1 MSVGFIGFPNVGK
14 STLVNAL
21 LDAWAP
27 LDTVRVAASAS
38 PGKTKHLQ
46 SVLVQ
51 QEGRKVCLID
61 CPGLVLPSVVSSR
74 AEMVCGGVLSIHT
87 LRDVLAPVQL
97 VCDTVRRAVIQDIY
111 GLTLPRYS
119 RRALACREPRS
130 PLSALDHMREAR
142 IKMLRSAVMQAE
154 TSYEGRTGAGGAL
167 TTAHGGYKGVDDG
180 LVTARHGLSHM
191 DEGPY
196 RAEQLLDAFC
206 IQRGLVQQNSGLPDY
221 NRAARLILADY
232 LSGKLPHWALPP

>member
-1 MSVGFIGFPNVGK
+1 
-14 STLVNAL
+14 
-21 LDAWAP
+21 
-27 LDTVRVAASAS
+27 
-38 PGKTKHLQ
+38 
-46 SVLVQ
+46 
-51 QEGRKVCLID
+51 
-61 CPGLVLPSVVSSR
+61 
-74 AEMVCGGVLSIHT
+74 
-87 LRDVLAPVQL
+87 
-97 VCDTVRRAVIQDIY
+97 
-111 GLTLPRYS
+111 
-119 RRALACREPRS
+119 
-130 PLSALDHMREAR
+130 
-142 IKMLRSAVMQAE
+142 MQAE

-206 IQRGLVQQNSGLPDY
+206 MQRGLVQQNSGLPDY